1 MAKQKPIEE
10 AVPDLEQHLQESFNA
25 LIKVIHQRLSTAD
38 NSPVYTGFFASSW
51 KAASQPIQPEDPVEE
66 HSPWSEYKK
75 ANDKAVQQKSPERQS
90 AISPRFP
97 VKKEYSYKRRVFIGN
112 STEYALYALENPVVA
127 NFVQGPE
134 LGTLVKEMFSEKA
147 GKAPRISV
155 AFRDIEFDKKGR
167 ATGRGNYSPYAQGLG
182 FFGSQAGEEF
192 IDYKEL

>member
-1 MAKQKPIEE
+1 MAKQKPIED
-10 AVPDLEQHLQESFNA
+10 AIPDLEQHLQESFNA

-38 NSPVYTGFFASSW
+38 TSPVYTGFFASSW
-51 KAASQPIQPEDPVEE
+51 KVASQPIQPKDFVEANA
-66 HSPWSEYKK
+66 PWSDYKK
-75 ANDKAVQQKSPERQS
+75 FNDEAVAKGLSERQS
-90 AISPRFP
+90 EISPRFP

-112 STEYALYALENPVVA
+112 STEYALYALENPIVA